1 MKDKRLQVRI
11 GGRED
16 LPLLFE
22 ICKNQT
28 REEFCLWG
36 ADFVYD
42 YPPDLRQMEESF
54 KSRRDTV
61 FYAAE
66 VSGRMVGFAEITGIE
81 KEKKKGILAR
91 IVLDKHQRGKGFG
104 KAFVQE
110 IVRRAVRELE
120 LEEILLVVYSH
131 NQRARK
137 CYESCGFQYEK
148 EVIRPGRPDALQ
160 MKINAKELKMEL
172 KHNFD
177 EAVIRRGTDAK
188 KYNPAFYPE
197 DVLPMW
203 IADTDFKCPQPVID
217 AIMERMAQGVY
228 GYPHVSEEFKKAIA
242 RWERVRFGWK
252 IPASAVE
259 FVPGV
264 IPGVICAVRAL
275 SHPGDNIVINT
286 PCYPPFKDLSD
297 HNGRHLL
304 RNELKVVNGQYSIDF
319 EDLEEKL
326 SDVRSRLFI
335 LCNPQ
340 NPTGR
345 VFTLEELKRIGELCL
360 KHNVFV
366 LVDEIHCDLVYKGYR
381 HIPFASICEEFAQNS
396 ITFVNAS
403 KTFNT
408 AGFRTAGF
416 ICLNPA
422 VKAAVHEA
430 VLDNKGI
437 GENLGGTVATIAAYT
452 KCDYYADQ
460 MMEYLEGNLDLVCR
474 ELEKTNG
481 KVKLIR
487 PEGTYLLWL
496 DCRGLGMNQKE
507 LVDFFVNKVKVGF
520 NSGTGFGPEGAGFMR
535 MNIATQRAV
544 VEEALRRIIREVNAL

>member
-1 MKDKRLQVRI
+1 M
-11 GGRED
+11 
-16 LPLLFE
+16 
-22 ICKNQT
+22 
-28 REEFCLWG
+28 
-36 ADFVYD
+36 
-42 YPPDLRQMEESF
+42 S
-54 KSRRDTV
+54 
-61 FYAAE
+61 
-66 VSGRMVGFAEITGIE
+66 
-81 KEKKKGILAR
+81 
-91 IVLDKHQRGKGFG
+91 
-104 KAFVQE
+104 
-110 IVRRAVRELE
+110 
-120 LEEILLVVYSH
+120 LVH
-131 NQRARK
+131 
-137 CYESCGFQYEK
+137 
-148 EVIRPGRPDALQ
+148 D
-160 MKINAKELKMEL
+160 
-172 KHNFD
+172 FD
-177 EAVIRRGTDAK
+177 EKVVRRGTDCK
-188 KYNPAFYPE
+188 KFDPNVYPE

-217 AIMERMAQGVY
+217 ALVERMQQGVF
-228 GYPHVSEEFKKAIA
+228 GYPYVSTKFKEAIA
-242 RWERVRFGWK
+242 YWEKTRFGWEV
-252 IPASAVE
+252 PVSAVE

-304 RNELKVVNGQYSIDF
+304 RNELKVVDGQYAIDW
-319 EDLEEKL
+319 EDLESKL
-326 SDVRSRLFI
+326 ADVRTKLFI

-345 VFTLEELKRIGELCL
+345 VFTLDELKKIGELCL
-360 KHNVFV
+360 KHNVIV
-366 LVDEIHCDLVYKGYR
+366 LVDEIHCDLVYKGYK

-396 ITFVNAS
+396 VTFVNAS

-422 VKAAVHEA
+422 MKAAVHEA

-452 KCDYYADQ
+452 QCAYYADQ
-460 MMEYLEGNLDLVCR
+460 MMEYIEGNLDLVCQ

-496 DCRGLGMNQKE
+496 DCRGLGLSQPE
-507 LVDFFVNKVKVGF
+507 LVDFFVNTVKVGF

-535 MNIATQRAV
+535 MNIATQREV
-544 VEEALRRIIREVNAL
+544 VVEALRRIVTAVNAL